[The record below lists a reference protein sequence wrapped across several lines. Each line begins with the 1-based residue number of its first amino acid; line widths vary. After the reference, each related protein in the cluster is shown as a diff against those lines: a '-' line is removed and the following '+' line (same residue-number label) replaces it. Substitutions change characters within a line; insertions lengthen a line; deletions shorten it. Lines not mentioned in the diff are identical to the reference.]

1 MKIRWSV
8 SSAGFFLF
16 VNLLEI
22 KDKKNMHQ
30 VKVFDDS
37 GNLKKIISVKS
48 LQKRSDRIIETPS
61 LIRKSGRNIKNTE
74 NKTSN
79 NTNEN

>member
-1 MKIRWSV
+1 
-8 SSAGFFLF
+8 
-16 VNLLEI
+16 
-22 KDKKNMHQ
+22 MHP

-61 LIRKSGRNIKNTE
+61 LIRKSGRNIKNPVNQINNNTIE
-74 NKTSN
+74 NKLG
-79 NTNEN
+79 

>member
-1 MKIRWSV
+1 
-8 SSAGFFLF
+8 
-16 VNLLEI
+16 
-22 KDKKNMHQ
+22 MHQ

-61 LIRKSGRNIKNTE
+61 LIRKSGRNIKNPD
-74 NKTSN
+74 NQISS
-79 NTNEN
+79 TNGSK

>member
-1 MKIRWSV
+1 
-8 SSAGFFLF
+8 
-16 VNLLEI
+16 
-22 KDKKNMHQ
+22 MHQ

-61 LIRKSGRNIKNTE
+61 LIRKSGRNIKNPE
-74 NKTSN
+74 NQINNNSN
-79 NTNEN
+79 GNKPV

>member
-1 MKIRWSV
+1 
-8 SSAGFFLF
+8 
-16 VNLLEI
+16 
-22 KDKKNMHQ
+22 MHQ

-61 LIRKSGRNIKNTE
+61 LIRKSGRNIKNPVNQT
-74 NKTSN
+74 NN
-79 NTNEN
+79 NTNESKSV

>member
-1 MKIRWSV
+1 
-8 SSAGFFLF
+8 
-16 VNLLEI
+16 
-22 KDKKNMHQ
+22 MHQ

-61 LIRKSGRNIKNTE
+61 LIRKSGRNVKNPE
-74 NKTSN
+74 NQINNNSN
-79 NTNEN
+79 RNKQV

>member
-1 MKIRWSV
+1 
-8 SSAGFFLF
+8 
-16 VNLLEI
+16 
-22 KDKKNMHQ
+22 MHQ

-61 LIRKSGRNIKNTE
+61 LIRKSGRNIKNPVNQT
-74 NKTSN
+74 NN
-79 NTNEN
+79 NTNESKLV

>member
-1 MKIRWSV
+1 
-8 SSAGFFLF
+8 
-16 VNLLEI
+16 
-22 KDKKNMHQ
+22 MHP

-61 LIRKSGRNIKNTE
+61 LIRKSGRNIKAPGNQII
-74 NKTSN
+74 N
-79 NTNEN
+79 NTNESKSV

>member
-1 MKIRWSV
+1 
-8 SSAGFFLF
+8 
-16 VNLLEI
+16 
-22 KDKKNMHQ
+22 MHQ

-61 LIRKSGRNIKNTE
+61 LIRKSGRNIKNPE
-74 NKTSN
+74 NQINNNSN
-79 NTNEN
+79 RNKHV

>member
-1 MKIRWSV
+1 
-8 SSAGFFLF
+8 
-16 VNLLEI
+16 
-22 KDKKNMHQ
+22 MHQ

-74 NKTSN
+74 NK
-79 NTNEN
+79 

>member
-1 MKIRWSV
+1 
-8 SSAGFFLF
+8 
-16 VNLLEI
+16 
-22 KDKKNMHQ
+22 MHQ

-61 LIRKSGRNIKNTE
+61 LIKKSGRNIKKPGNE
-74 NKTSN
+74 ISN
-79 NTNEN
+79 NTNENKSV

>member
-1 MKIRWSV
+1 
-8 SSAGFFLF
+8 
-16 VNLLEI
+16 
-22 KDKKNMHQ
+22 MHP

-61 LIRKSGRNIKNTE
+61 LIRKSGRNIKNPVNQT
-74 NKTSN
+74 NN
-79 NTNEN
+79 NTNESKLV

>member
-1 MKIRWSV
+1 
-8 SSAGFFLF
+8 
-16 VNLLEI
+16 
-22 KDKKNMHQ
+22 MHQ

-61 LIRKSGRNIKNTE
+61 LIRKSGRNIKNPE
-74 NKTSN
+74 NQINNNSN
-79 NTNEN
+79 RNKQV

>member
-1 MKIRWSV
+1 
-8 SSAGFFLF
+8 
-16 VNLLEI
+16 
-22 KDKKNMHQ
+22 MHP

-74 NKTSN
+74 NKISN

>member
-1 MKIRWSV
+1 
-8 SSAGFFLF
+8 
-16 VNLLEI
+16 
-22 KDKKNMHQ
+22 MHP

-61 LIRKSGRNIKNTE
+61 LIRKSGRNIKNPVNQT
-74 NKTSN
+74 NN
-79 NTNEN
+79 NTNESKSV